1 MTKDEFHAAAM
12 ALPGATFDIKWGAD
26 HCYSV
31 GGKMFAA
38 VDGGYSRLGFKATE
52 IAFEALTATGRATP
66 SKYLARA
73 HWLNISDDLGALDA
87 AEVADWIR
95 TAHGLVAARL
105 TRKVRAEIG
114 L

>member
-1 MTKDEFHAAAM
+1 VTKDEFHAAAM

-31 GGKMFAA
+31 GGKMFCA
-38 VDGGYSRLGFKATE
+38 VDEGYSRLGFKATE
-52 IAFEALTATGRATP
+52 IAFEALIATGRATP

-73 HWLNISDDLGALDA
+73 HWLNVTADLAHLDA
-87 AEVADWIR
+87 AEVSDWIG
-95 TAHGLVAARL
+95 TAHGMVAAKL
-105 TRKVRAEIG
+105 TRKARAELG